1 MNKCRLWAVGAAL
14 GLLVL
19 LSGCASAPPGR
30 GGGEAALLER
40 ATAFWAARVA
50 GDHVTAYEYAIAS
63 TQPDVT
69 LQRYLGGQGG
79 MKFER
84 AEVKGVERIEGD
96 EAVVRVSMAYRIP
109 MPGLRKPIEADLQD
123 SWRLVDGQWYH
134 APRPSVMWQ

>member
-30 GGGEAALLER
+30 GGEAALLER

-123 SWRLVDGQWYH
+123 IWRLVDGQWYH